1 MSVHSDNNKEMLYE
15 LLKTI
20 GSDNNMEINNSDLY
34 NFISQR
40 CDYFHVNRINLGYGN
55 NLEEM
60 NKKIVETGYNF
71 IMSQQNK
78 PKLKM
83 ENLQLTKQEVFE
95 KNLESHES
103 QFKEMINP
111 KKPKDI
117 DFSDKGGDFPMQN
130 LDVIMNQTLADRQK
144 ELESITQKYSNQDP
158 KKAQQ
163 WLNREEETPKIKIE
177 KNSNIDLD
185 NSTIKINKKKRVT
198 WDDENATASEREIE
212 WSEQLSKSKKNTNV
226 TNFLSKLKQ
235 KPVSN
240 NNDIMNKLSIII
252 SNQEEILKLLK
263 SN

>member
-130 LDVIMNQTLADRQK
+130 LDVIMNQTLADRQR

-198 WDDENATASEREIE
+198 FNIDDN
-212 WSEQLSKSKKNTNV
+212 KKNTNV

-240 NNDIMNKLSIII
+240 NNDIMNKLNVII